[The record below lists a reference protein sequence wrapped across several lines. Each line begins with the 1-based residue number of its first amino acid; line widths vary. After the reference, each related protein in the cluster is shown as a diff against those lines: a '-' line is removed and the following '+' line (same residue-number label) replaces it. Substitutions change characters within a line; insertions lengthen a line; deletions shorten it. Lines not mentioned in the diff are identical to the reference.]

1 MAKELY
7 FSLWYNFRFGVS
19 EVSLEAV
26 GLALNLQGF
35 ASTQLVWNLSQ
46 SIWSSWLLM
55 TGAVFLEVDR
65 WVMANKHKDWFPWK

>member
-7 FSLWYNFRFGVS
+7 FSLWYNFRFWVS

-35 ASTQLVWNLSQ
+35 ASTQLV
-46 SIWSSWLLM
+46 
-55 TGAVFLEVDR
+55 
-65 WVMANKHKDWFPWK
+65 